1 MNHPEQQLR
10 MLLTNGWWQHLDAF
24 SDIAL
29 ASAPDSSLAIASK
42 GFASLRRG
50 KTDEALALFHDSL
63 AIDATDVAART
74 GLFNLHYQ
82 DANFPKADEIIMG
95 LLRDLPH
102 EPALH
107 AARCR
112 LYAIFDTRKRTD
124 EALREGLQLHPQDR
138 ELRTVELYH
147 AYHGS
152 DEQKK
157 IAMSVKLLQLDPEN
171 LIAHVIL
178 GSTCLKERDF
188 DNAQHHLKTC
198 MAIAPSED
206 TARMLEVLEASR
218 SGKGSWR
225 LAVWAYRQKLL
236 KRLFP
241 KYYRRKRVK
250 IRWDH

>member
-1 MNHPEQQLR
+1 MPPTSLR
-10 MLLTNGWWQHLDAF
+10 E
-24 SDIAL
+24 L
-29 ASAPDSSLAIASK
+29 ASSTCIIRMQTFQRRMRSSWVFYGTCPMNPHYTRPDAGYMPFSIL
-42 GFASLRRG
+42 GN
-50 KTDEALALFHDSL
+50 
-63 AIDATDVAART
+63 ARMR
-74 GLFNLHYQ
+74 
-82 DANFPKADEIIMG
+82 P
-95 LLRDLPH
+95 
-102 EPALH
+102 
-107 AARCR
+107 
-112 LYAIFDTRKRTD
+112 
-124 EALREGLQLHPQDR
+124 LREGLQLHPQDR

-157 IAMSVKLLQLDPEN
+157 IALSLKLLQLDPEN

-206 TARMLEVLEASR
+206 TARMLEILEASR